1 MTTELSTEDRDAIKS
16 ILTAWRDEGV
26 ENPLLP
32 MDVDADGDGICDSWG
47 LDADGEVVLVSGASL
62 EDTVYVSEGDD
73 IGPESVVLDM
83 TPVADEDDEEDESD
97 G

>member
-1 MTTELSTEDRDAIKS
+1 MTTELSTADREAIKS

-32 MDVDADGDGICDSWG
+32 MDVDVDGDGIADSWG
-47 LDADGEVVLVSGASL
+47 LDAFGNVVVVSGARLS
-62 EDTVYVSEGDD
+62 ETVYRSEGDD
-73 IGPESVVLDM
+73 IGGPN
-83 TPVADEDDEEDESD
+83 

>member
-16 ILTAWRDEGV
+16 ILTGYREDGI

-32 MDVDADGDGICDSWG
+32 MDVDVTGDGICDSWG
-47 LDADGEVVLVSGASL
+47 LDADGNVIVVPGAHL
-62 EDTVYVSEGDD
+62 DDTVFVSEGDD
-73 IGPESVVLDM
+73 IGPESVVLVMRPDD
-83 TPVADEDDEEDESD
+83 ADEEDESD